1 MVPVT
6 LSTLIKH
13 AVLLLLLLLCGA
25 GQLSTLLDYIAA
37 LLVVPGHTAEAAA
50 AIETVCKIVA
60 AVGDRYRQQ
69 HDLLSLV
76 LLFESTQVSSWLV
89 GGVLCH
95 RAAGAAVSPHA
106 VLWVLL

>member
-1 MVPVT
+1 V
-6 LSTLIKH
+6 L
-13 AVLLLLLLLCGA
+13 LLLLLLLCGA

-76 LLFESTQVSSWLV
+76 LLFESTQVSSRLV
-89 GGVLCH
+89 GGCFVIMLLELLFARMLLCY
-95 RAAGAAVSPHA
+95 GCCSDS
-106 VLWVLL
+106 